1 MFACVWIAPGL
12 LFFTFVFLRFVNSG
26 YLLFLSPPVFAWF
39 GLLASE
45 LYGPGRRTLAWAC
58 MAVNVLIF
66 LRAPVYCSY
75 YEVRKFERE
84 MGSVVASLSSIAS
97 PSEAMILGF
106 DSHFMGYRH
115 AGYYLPDYV
124 TVEYPAVRLSSGL
137 RIFTM
142 QHRDTTLA
150 TGLADGY
157 KSFIVF
163 PLPQE
168 GDEYRSYTAGIE
180 SRFTPN
186 DLSYRSSGGR
196 TFITGPISALAT
208 LFHADP

>member
-1 MFACVWIAPGL
+1 
-12 LFFTFVFLRFVNSG
+12 
-26 YLLFLSPPVFAWF
+26 
-39 GLLASE
+39 
-45 LYGPGRRTLAWAC
+45 

-84 MGSVVASLSSIAS
+84 LGSVVASLSSIAS
-97 PSEAMILGF
+97 PGKAMILGF

-150 TGLADGY
+150 TGLAGGY
-157 KSFIVF
+157 KTFIVF

-180 SRFTPN
+180 SRFTPD

>member
-1 MFACVWIAPGL
+1 
-12 LFFTFVFLRFVNSG
+12 
-26 YLLFLSPPVFAWF
+26 
-39 GLLASE
+39 
-45 LYGPGRRTLAWAC
+45 

-84 MGSVVASLSSIAS
+84 LGSVVASLPRIAS
-97 PSEAMILGF
+97 PGEAVILGF

-142 QHRDTTLA
+142 RHRDTTLA
-150 TGLADGY
+150 TGLAGGY
-157 KSFIVF
+157 KTFIVF